1 MGQIKN
7 IKLHIVTDIKVL
19 DLAINSNN
27 NNSNESSNNNRNNN
41 INNTNNS
48 SSNNIGAS
56 QSDEMS
62 KTEAREW
69 IKAKLDENK
78 VVVFSKSSCPFCHKA
93 KKALEGMWDYLWI
106 EIENMPNMDAVQDV
120 LKEMTGAR
128 SVPRVFVNKECIG
141 GGDETDKMKRSGE
154 LEK

>member
-1 MGQIKN
+1 MGTDKN

-19 DLAINSNN
+19 DLTS
-27 NNSNESSNNNRNNN
+27 
-41 INNTNNS
+41 NS
-48 SSNNIGAS
+48 SSSNNNIGAS

-78 VVVFSKSSCPFCHKA
+78 VVVFSKSYCPFCHKA

-128 SVPRVFVNKECIG
+128 SVPRVFINKNCIG
-141 GGDETDKMKRSGE
+141 GGDETVKMKNNGQ
-154 LEK
+154 LKKLIDG